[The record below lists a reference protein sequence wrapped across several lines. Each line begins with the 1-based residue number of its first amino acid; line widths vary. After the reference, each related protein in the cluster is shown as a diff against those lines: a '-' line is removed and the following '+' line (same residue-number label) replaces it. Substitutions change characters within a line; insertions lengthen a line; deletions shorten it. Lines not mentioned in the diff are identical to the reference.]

1 MGWGK
6 IIFFG
11 IVALATL
18 GQTINDWANL
28 DSLGKLFMVVI
39 IFGFVGL
46 TYSAIQENN

>member
-18 GQTINDWANL
+18 GQTISDWTNL
-28 DSLGKLFMVVI
+28 NGIGKLFMIALI
-39 IFGFVGL
+39 IGFSGL

>member
-18 GQTINDWANL
+18 GQTIKDWTNL
-28 DSLGKLFMVVI
+28 DNLGKLFMAVLIV
-39 IFGFVGL
+39 GFAGL
-46 TYSAIQENN
+46 TVSAIQENS